1 MNRFLQ
7 KLDVPLV
14 QQAIARAEMQ
24 TSGEL
29 RVSVAP
35 FFWGSVHRAAERAFA
50 RLGMDRTRYRN
61 GVLFFIVPSRRA
73 FVVLGDRGIHECVGD
88 ELWEA
93 VVGVM
98 APHFK
103 RRDFT
108 GGVLAGIESVARAL
122 AVHFPREEDDRNEL
136 PNTVDE
142 TPDTPVLRRPRLH
155 L

>member
-1 MNRFLQ
+1 MYRFLH

-14 QQAIARAEMQ
+14 QRAIANAEMR
-24 TSGEL
+24 TSAEL

-35 FFWGSVHRAAERAFA
+35 FFWGRVRRAAERAFA

-61 GVLFFIVPSRRA
+61 GVLFFIVPSRHA

-88 ELWEA
+88 ELWTD
-93 VVGVM
+93 VVRVM
-98 APHFK
+98 SPYFK
-103 RRDFT
+103 RREFT
-108 GGVLAGIESVARAL
+108 SGVLAGVESVARAL

-142 TPDTPVLRRPRLH
+142 GA
-155 L
+155 

>member
-14 QQAIARAEMQ
+14 QKAIVKAERR

-35 FFWGSVHRAAERAFA
+35 FFWGSVRRAAERAFA
-50 RLGMDRTRYRN
+50 RLGMDRTRHRN
-61 GVLFFIVPSRRA
+61 GVLFFIVPSRHA

-88 ELWEA
+88 ELWTE
-93 VVGVM
+93 VVRVM
-98 APHFK
+98 SPYFK

-108 GGVLAGIESVARAL
+108 SGVLAGIDSVARAL

-142 TPDTPVLRRPRLH
+142 GA
-155 L
+155 